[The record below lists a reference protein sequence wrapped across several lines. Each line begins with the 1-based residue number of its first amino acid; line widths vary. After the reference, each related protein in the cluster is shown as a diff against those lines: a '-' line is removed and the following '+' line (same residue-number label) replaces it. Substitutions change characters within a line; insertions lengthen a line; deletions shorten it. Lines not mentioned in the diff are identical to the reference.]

1 MLHQLLQDM
10 LHQLLQD
17 MLHQWL
23 RHMPLFP
30 QDQLHKTLDRRE
42 VQLTKELGHGATLT
56 VAMFNHREKKD
67 RQATKHNDLT
77 VAYTSLL

>member
-1 MLHQLLQDM
+1 M
-10 LHQLLQD
+10 
-17 MLHQWL
+17 
-23 RHMPLFP
+23 
-30 QDQLHKTLDRRE
+30 DRRE
-42 VQLTKELGHGATLT
+42 VQLTKELGPGATLT